1 NGSCIFYIN
10 MTMSNIRTFADE
22 LRAAVEQAAVKRA
35 SERPAKRLRPAPP
48 VANLVAQTLPEQTA
62 PATNLVIRQVA
73 NSTDSSGQPEKDTE
87 KAENPTANG
96 ETKDLEPNGAK
107 APKRELV
114 RQTSFE
120 ERLDA
125 LVNNLD
131 LSEVEIEDTPLP
143 PEEQSRKDFADR
155 LDRNLDEDKLVGMLE
170 ELKTKAPSWGALRR
184 MRSIGLLVVH
194 V

>member
-1 NGSCIFYIN
+1 
-10 MTMSNIRTFADE
+10 M
-22 LRAAVEQAAVKRA
+22 
-35 SERPAKRLRPAPP
+35 
-48 VANLVAQTLPEQTA
+48 ANLVAQTLPEQTA

-131 LSEVEIEDTPLP
+131 LSEAQVSSL
-143 PEEQSRKDFADR
+143 R
-155 LDRNLDEDKLVGMLE
+155 LYMHGKEGSVPNLSVCLMPLVGCLYRI
-170 ELKTKAPSWGALRR
+170 S
-184 MRSIGLLVVH
+184 RSLFLFP
-194 V
+194 